1 MHAQFD
7 SEFDRLLDRARALL
21 GEADDALLGE
31 AHTAVN
37 QALTLCPN
45 SVDGWL
51 IKCQV
56 ASATGDDIAAL
67 AAAEMAQ
74 HRAPKRAECLY
85 WRGAVLGDLGR
96 PREALRAIEAAFRA
110 ATDDDQWMLED
121 LYYEKAIILEALGL
135 HDAAVAT
142 CESGLRTCP
151 GSPLL
156 RAALVPAERA
166 RVRSSLKVLTGGQ
179 G

>member
-1 MHAQFD
+1 VQAQFD
-7 SEFDRLLDRARALL
+7 SEFDRLLERAREFL

-51 IKCQV
+51 VKCQV

-67 AAAEMAQ
+67 AAAEMAM
-74 HRAPKRAECLY
+74 HRAPERAECLY

-96 PREALRAIEAAFRA
+96 HREALRAIEGAFRV
-110 ATDDDQWMLED
+110 ATSDDHWMLED
-121 LYYEKAIILEALGL
+121 LYYEKAVILDALGL

-156 RAALVPAERA
+156 HAALVPAERA
-166 RVRSSLKVLTGGQ
+166 RVRSSLKVLRGGQ

>member
-1 MHAQFD
+1 VPAQFD
-7 SEFDRLLDRARALL
+7 SEFDRLLDRARELL
-21 GEADDALLGE
+21 GAADDALLQE

-45 SVDGWL
+45 SADGWL
-51 IKCQV
+51 VKCQV
-56 ASATGDDIAAL
+56 SSATGDDIAAL
-67 AAAEMAQ
+67 AAVEMAK
-74 HRAPKRAECLY
+74 HRAPERAECLY

-96 PREALRAIEAAFRA
+96 HREALRAIESAFRA
-110 ATDDDQWMLED
+110 VTPDDEWMLED
-121 LYYEKAIILEALGL
+121 LYYEKAVILDALGL

-166 RVRSSLKVLTGGQ
+166 RVRSSLTVLRGGQ